1 VGAPLLDIRG
11 LSVTIPTRDGP
22 RSAVANID
30 FSVNKGEVVGLVGES
45 GSGKSISMLAAMGL
59 LPRSFQV
66 SGSILL
72 DGQEVVGA
80 PERRLRALRG
90 GRVAMV
96 FQDSMTALNP
106 VQTIG
111 AQIVEMLHLH
121 NPPLGRKDLRE
132 RALHLIDSVA
142 IPDPARRFD
151 QYPHE
156 FSGGM
161 RQRVVIAIAIA
172 NDPDLLIADEPTTA
186 LDVTIQAQIMEI
198 FTRLREDRGMA
209 IVLITHDLGLVAGLA
224 DRMSVLYA
232 GRVAEHGPAE
242 PLFATPRHPYT
253 AALLAAVPSV
263 DDMTEQLHAIP
274 GAPPSLSEHR
284 TGCPFAPRCE
294 FAQPICRA
302 YEPSLTRI
310 GESVVACHRAEE
322 LSLADWLREP
332 A

>member
-1 VGAPLLDIRG
+1 
-11 LSVTIPTRDGP
+11 
-22 RSAVANID
+22 
-30 FSVNKGEVVGLVGES
+30 
-45 GSGKSISMLAAMGL
+45 
-59 LPRSFQV
+59 
-66 SGSILL
+66 
-72 DGQEVVGA
+72 
-80 PERRLRALRG
+80 
-90 GRVAMV
+90 MV

-121 NPPLGRKDLRE
+121 DARLGRRELRE

-142 IPDPARRFD
+142 IPDPTRRFD

-186 LDVTIQAQIMEI
+186 LDVTIQAQIVEI
-198 FTRLREDRGMA
+198 FARLRADRGMA
-209 IVLITHDLGLVAGLA
+209 IVLITHDLGLLAGLA

-232 GRVAEHGPAE
+232 GRVAEHGPVG

-263 DDMTEQLHAIP
+263 DDIMERLLAIP
-274 GAPPSLSEHR
+274 GAPPSLSDHGK
-284 TGCPFAPRCE
+284 GCSFAPRCE
-294 FAQPICRA
+294 FAHPVCQA
-302 YEPSLTRI
+302 YEPNLTRI

-322 LSLADWLREP
+322 LSLTDWLRES